1 MTCFPQ
7 DTSTTMRWV
16 TISIRENNE
25 RITRGYRI
33 MEKVDFLPVLLA
45 SDINVYSMARAFHEE
60 YGIRSLMVARQLSGA
75 VLHTQL
81 MDYIEEPDLDQ
92 DDVFLETMDRIY
104 EKYGRD
110 KKLLLIGCADHYV
123 RLVVGHKEE
132 LADRFI
138 MPYTTQEIMDN
149 IVLKETFYNRCEEF
163 GLDYAKTFVHTPTTG
178 YDFTLDMDFPVVLKA
193 SDSVKYH
200 AHKFEGFH
208 KVFFITNRQD
218 LEDTLKKVYAAG
230 YDDNMLI
237 QDMIPGEDACIY
249 DVHVFTGSDHKV
261 KMMNMG
267 NVVLEEHTPTAIGN
281 NAATIVEPHV
291 DVMKKIQGFLEG
303 IGYEGMCDCDLKYDA
318 RDGKY
323 KMLEI
328 NIRQGRSHYRV
339 TGGGDNIARLIAE
352 TYVYHRNPEGV
363 KYVTEPFFW
372 HAVPLG
378 VVYKYVK
385 DKEKVAQIKK
395 LVKEGKVCNSLFY
408 SKDMAF
414 KRWVYLKLRDVNMYR
429 KYKKYLHQ

>member
-1 MTCFPQ
+1 MA
-7 DTSTTMRWV
+7 
-16 TISIRENNE
+16 E
-25 RITRGYRI
+25 
-33 MEKVDFLPVLLA
+33 VD
-45 SDINVYSMARAFHEE
+45 
-60 YGIRSLMVARQLSGA
+60 
-75 VLHTQL
+75 
-81 MDYIEEPDLDQ
+81 
-92 DDVFLETMDRIY
+92 
-104 EKYGRD
+104 
-110 KKLLLIGCADHYV
+110 
-123 RLVVGHKEE
+123 
-132 LADRFI
+132 
-138 MPYTTQEIMDN
+138 
-149 IVLKETFYNRCEEF
+149 
-163 GLDYAKTFVHTPTTG
+163 
-178 YDFTLDMDFPVVLKA
+178 
-193 SDSVKYH
+193 VKYH

-328 NIRQGRSHYRV
+328 NIR
-339 TGGGDNIARLIAE
+339 
-352 TYVYHRNPEGV
+352 
-363 KYVTEPFFW
+363 
-372 HAVPLG
+372 
-378 VVYKYVK
+378 
-385 DKEKVAQIKK
+385 
-395 LVKEGKVCNSLFY
+395 
-408 SKDMAF
+408 
-414 KRWVYLKLRDVNMYR
+414 
-429 KYKKYLHQ
+429 